1 MTIIVEDGSQVAS
14 ANSYCS
20 ASDLSGYCDLR
31 GITLT
36 TDEEILLFKAMDA
49 LEGRKWKGERV
60 STTQALA
67 WPRTGVY
74 VDNILVEYNEIPRE
88 LFYAQL
94 ALAVAADT
102 TELQPVQEARGKGAV
117 IEERVEGAVTV
128 KYANDGK
135 VMPVAA
141 VSKADTLL
149 NQLVERN
156 NLKVIRA

>member
-20 ASDLSGYCDLR
+20 ASDLSSYAELR

-36 TDEEILLFKAMDA
+36 TDEDALLIKAMDA

-60 STTQALA
+60 TTTQALS

-74 VDNILVEYNEIPRE
+74 VDSILVEYNEIPRE
-88 LFYAQL
+88 LIYAQL

-102 TELQPVQEARGKGAV
+102 TELQPVQEARGKGPV
-117 IEERVEGAVTV
+117 IEETVQGAVSV
-128 KYANDGK
+128 KYANPGK